1 MGVFDRQFFKGLA
14 FIALLAAV
22 VAGAV
27 AMYRGDFTSTDTITV
42 VSDRAGLTME
52 VGSPVKVRGVEVGKI
67 SSIETNGETVRIHA
81 AIAKDKLGAIPADV
95 SAELVPPTAF
105 GSKYIQL
112 TAGKNATAARMR
124 PGDVIHAD
132 RVTVEIN
139 EAFTNLTQVLD
150 AARPADVNNA
160 LTAVATAVDNRGDQ
174 LGNLVTRL
182 DEYLTSFNP
191 SIKTLA
197 SDLHKARG
205 VAETYDKA
213 ADDLLSAADKAT
225 VPSATLTNQEASLQA
240 FLANLNSATT
250 QTDTLLRNTRKN
262 LTTSLDL
269 LDPVT
274 AVLSRYSSELG
285 CLVPGV
291 VRLNQLAEK
300 AVGGGQFPGIT
311 TFTGIQ
317 HQHTPYKY
325 PQNLPQVHDAS
336 APNCYG
342 LPLVSNAEA
351 AKPNPVFDTGANP
364 YAADKENGPD
374 NLSNTFFGVLA
385 GLVNFG

>member
-1 MGVFDRQFFKGLA
+1 MLDRQFFKGLI
-14 FIALLAAV
+14 FIALVAAV
-22 VAGAV
+22 VAGAIGI
-27 AMYRGDFTSTDTITV
+27 YRGDFSSTDTITV

-67 SSIETNGETVRIHA
+67 SSIETKGETVRIQA
-81 AIAKDKLGAIPADV
+81 EIEKDKLGDIPADV
-95 SAELVPPTAF
+95 SAQIVPPTAF

-112 TAGKNATAARMR
+112 TAGKGATAARIR
-124 PGDVIHAD
+124 PGDVIAAD

-139 EAFTNLTQVLD
+139 EAFTNLTRVLD

-160 LTAVATAVDNRGDQ
+160 LTALATAVDDRGER
-174 LGNLVTRL
+174 LGNLVTQL

-191 SIKTLA
+191 SIRSLA
-197 SDLHKARG
+197 SDLRKARG
-205 VAETYDKA
+205 VAETYDNA
-213 ADDLLSAADKAT
+213 ADDLLSAADDAT
-225 VPSATLTNQEASLQA
+225 VPSVTLTNQEASLQA
-240 FLANLNSATT
+240 FLVNLNSATT
-250 QTDTLLRNTRKN
+250 QADTLLRNTRTN
-262 LTTSLDL
+262 LAASLDL

-291 VRLNQLAEK
+291 VRDNQLVEK
-300 AVGGGQFPGIT
+300 EVGGGQFPGIQI
-311 TFTGIQ
+311 FTGIQ
-317 HQHTPYKY
+317 HQEAPYRY
-325 PQNLPQVHDAS
+325 PQNLPQVRDTS

-342 LPLVSNAEA
+342 LPLVSSAEA

-364 YAADKENGPD
+364 YTADKENVPD
-374 NLSNTFFGVLA
+374 NLSSTFFGVLA